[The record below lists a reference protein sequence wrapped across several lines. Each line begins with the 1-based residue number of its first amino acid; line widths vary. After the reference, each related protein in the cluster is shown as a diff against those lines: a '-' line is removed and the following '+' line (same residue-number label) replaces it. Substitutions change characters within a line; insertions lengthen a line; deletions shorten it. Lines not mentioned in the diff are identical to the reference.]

1 MNPNDSLAPRLIAC
15 LLFAS
20 ALCSC
25 AAQLKSIKPD
35 SGLSPT
41 ERLMI
46 MQAAADKPLP
56 VVLNDNPTGDTFL
69 RTKCQPTDYSDPAV
83 DHLISRMLAALEL
96 EKGVGIA
103 APQVGINRRLVLV
116 MRLDIEPEK
125 PIRAYLNPEI
135 TRYSSE
141 KVVDW
146 EGCLSI
152 PAGFGRV
159 SRSENIDVSYDL
171 PDGTRAKET
180 VSGFTARIFQ
190 HEIDHIDGILFI
202 DRKEPGELMP
212 ESEYRQ
218 MRRREKEGQTARL
231 GNEIE
236 FGYSSFM

>member
-1 MNPNDSLAPRLIAC
+1 MKSYNSLTLRLIAC
-15 LLFAS
+15 LLFAC

-25 AAQLKSIKPD
+25 AAQLKSLKPD

-41 ERLMI
+41 ERLLI
-46 MQAAADKPLP
+46 MQAAADQPLP
-56 VVLNDNPTGDTFL
+56 MVKNDSRFGDMFL

-83 DHLISRMLAALEL
+83 EHLISRMLATVKKE
-96 EKGVGIA
+96 EGVGIA

-125 PIRAYLNPEI
+125 PIRAYVNPEI
-135 TRYSSE
+135 TRYSSD

-159 SRSENIDVSYDL
+159 SRSENIDISYDL
-171 PDGTRAKET
+171 KDGTRAIET

-190 HEIDHIDGILFI
+190 HEIDHINGVLFI
-202 DRKEPGELMP
+202 DNMEPGELMP
-212 ESEYRQ
+212 EPEYRE
-218 MRRREKEGQTARL
+218 MRRREKEAKTAGL

-236 FGYSSFM
+236 FGYSSVM